1 MSFMALQIHE
11 SLIGLAT
18 CKKHNAYICIFSYKN
33 YYREGYNMS
42 LSDLSFTAAAIF
54 FGVFFLGIAVSY
66 IFYKIRKK
74 SPYQSNSW

>member
-1 MSFMALQIHE
+1 
-11 SLIGLAT
+11 
-18 CKKHNAYICIFSYKN
+18 
-33 YYREGYNMS
+33 MS
-42 LSDLSFTAAAIF
+42 LSYLSFTAAAIF